1 MMQTINTTPPTRFNP
16 AAATRP
22 SPNSRTALPPR
33 ELVPNEA
40 EQAAIVAMIT
50 PAAPAP
56 KAGIRKVSFGGIAA
70 KKDDSKKTV
79 YPVFPDPNGLAGA
92 LAATIIE
99 QTEKMDALEGSLE
112 TNRQEL
118 KFMVAPAYFQ
128 LNHGKHEV
136 PSSVAV
142 NSPQGEVLVNFQNR
156 YKSLPDE
163 APIQQL
169 IGAER
174 TEKYFRQAFELKV
187 NGDLIPVDHAQELL
201 DEVVALFKRYNC
213 EAALEAKSCVKP
225 TKEFHAAR
233 HLELTPE
240 QNLAV
245 DQVVPIVSGVK
256 TKGRKK

>member
-22 SPNSRTALPPR
+22 SPNSRTALPPS

-79 YPVFPDPNGLAGA
+79 YPVFPDANGMAGA

-99 QTEKMDALEGSLE
+99 QTEKLDALTGSLD
-112 TNRQEL
+112 TNKAEL
-118 KFMVAPAYFQ
+118 KFMVAPEYFRV
-128 LNHGKHEV
+128 NHGKHEV

-142 NSPQGEVLVNFQNR
+142 NSPQGEVLINFQNR

-163 APIQQL
+163 SPIQPIL
-169 IGAER
+169 GDR
-174 TEKYFRQAFELKV
+174 TEEFFRQAFELKV
-187 NGDLIPVDHAQELL
+187 NGDMIPVDHAQELL

-213 EAALEAKSCVKP
+213 EQALEAKSCVKP

-233 HLELTPE
+233 HLILTPE
-240 QNLAV
+240 QNLLL
-245 DQVVPIVSGVK
+245 DQVCPIVSGVK

>member
-22 SPNSRTALPPR
+22 SPNSRTALPPNLQPVCDG
-33 ELVPNEA
+33 EL
-40 EQAAIVAMIT
+40 
-50 PAAPAP
+50 AAPTQP
-56 KAGIRKVSFGGIAA
+56 LTPVKSGIRKVSLGGIAA

-79 YPVFPDPNGLAGA
+79 YPVFPDPNGMAGA

-99 QTEKMDALEGSLE
+99 QTEQLDALEGSLT
-112 TNRQEL
+112 TNKLEL
-118 KFMVAPAYFQ
+118 KFMVAPEYFRV
-128 LNHGKHEV
+128 NRGKHEV

-156 YKSLPDE
+156 YKPLPNESPVLPFLGD
-163 APIQQL
+163 
-169 IGAER
+169 R
-174 TEKYFRQAFELKV
+174 TEEFFRQAFELKV

-213 EAALEAKSCVKP
+213 EQALEAKSCVKP

-233 HLELTPE
+233 HLILTPE
-240 QNLAV
+240 ENLAL
-245 DQVVPIVSGVK
+245 DQVCPIVSGVK

>member
-22 SPNSRTALPPR
+22 SPNSRTALPPS

-40 EQAAIVAMIT
+40 EQAAIVEMTA
-50 PAAPAP
+50 PPAP

-79 YPVFPDPNGLAGA
+79 YPVFPDPNGQAGA
-92 LAATIIE
+92 IAAQIIE
-99 QTEKMDALEGSLE
+99 QTEQLDALEGSLL
-112 TNRQEL
+112 TAKAEL
-118 KFMVAPAYFQ
+118 KFMVAPTYFQ
-128 LNHGKHEV
+128 INHGKHEV

-142 NSPQGEVLVNFQNR
+142 NSPQGEVLINFQNR

-163 APIQQL
+163 ANILPIL
-169 IGAER
+169 GDR
-174 TEKYFRQAFELKV
+174 TEEFFRQAFELKV

-213 EAALEAKSCVKP
+213 EQALEAKSCVKP

-233 HLELTPE
+233 HLILTPE
-240 QNLAV
+240 QNLLL
-245 DQVVPIVSGVK
+245 DQVCPIVSGVK